1 MVAATPQ
8 RRYESHMTDASDISD
23 RPRLKDAPEVLALDR
38 VVKRSGKKLI
48 LNGMDLRVRAGEVVT
63 IIGGAAGPKA
73 ILTRVLNG
81 QLGVDG
87 GAVLRAGRP
96 GPTLSAPMGFG
107 MGGTI
112 LRGLELRSAAYGVD
126 LQEYV
131 NSVASLLR
139 DPEELRKPISTL
151 APADR
156 LIVMYGSAF
165 LLPCSHY
172 TNNSGPLP
180 ADKRAKS
187 VLRPL
192 FRAARQRAA
201 FICLNK
207 RLTVRETFPN
217 QRFLRLHAGR
227 LHTLEEF
234 DELMEREQ
242 AQKSETAARLTARAE
257 AS

>member
-1 MVAATPQ
+1 MVAAMVR
-8 RRYESHMTDASDISD
+8 RRYQDHMTDPQEIRE
-23 RPRLKDAPEVLALDR
+23 RPRRKDAPEVLVFDS

-48 LNGMDLRVRAGEVVT
+48 LSGMNLRVRAGEVVT

-81 QLGVDG
+81 QLGVDSG
-87 GAVLRAGRP
+87 DLLRAGLP

-112 LRGLELRSAAYGVD
+112 LRGLEMRSAAYGVD
-126 LQEYV
+126 LDNYV
-131 NSVASLLR
+131 NAVATLMR
-139 DPEELRKPISTL
+139 DPEDLRKPINAL

-156 LIVMYGSAF
+156 MIVMYGSAF
-165 LLPCSHY
+165 LLPCTHY

-180 ADKRAKS
+180 ADKRAKA

-192 FRAARQRAA
+192 FREARQRAA

-207 RLTVRETFPN
+207 RMTVKETFPN
-217 QRFLRLHAGR
+217 QRFLRLHAGQ

-234 DELMEREQ
+234 DEMMQQEQ
-242 AQKSETAARLTARAE
+242 QQKNRKSGGKAEPAE
-257 AS
+257 AT